1 MTSVSIGVFQIV
13 RDYIVEIVR
22 SPKERMR
29 FWSWLL
35 KMNWKL
41 NRKKMSDSFHHTNV
55 WQQLLLAMKKSL
67 SFGNFSLNFRPNY
80 RKFDSWLPFRT
91 SRKNKSGEN
100 REFRAKIN
108 LNSDAFVASKV
119 SSEARNGFFV
129 YHYQNKLIFLSW
141 NVFPRS

>member
-1 MTSVSIGVFQIV
+1 MLLIV
-13 RDYIVEIVR
+13 VVKNE
-22 SPKERMR
+22 
-29 FWSWLL
+29 L
-35 KMNWKL
+35 KIESEK
-41 NRKKMSDSFHHTNV
+41 NV
-55 WQQLLLAMKKSL
+55 GQFSSHQCLATVAFGHEKSL

-91 SRKNKSGEN
+91 SQKNKSGEN

-129 YHYQNKLIFLSW
+129 YHYQNKLIFLS
-141 NVFPRS
+141 